1 MNEFSAPPGS
11 LNLSLQDEGYATF
24 SILNPTESGCKKIQ
38 VVAERIVG
46 LRYLDRISQASP
58 WSDSKE
64 RLNGYQR
71 SKTRKIA
78 CFSPPTRRTEQGV
91 GEEETDLLGRDVN
104 DCILISLKNYLWQ
117 HKSWNVKLQILPS
130 E

>member
-58 WSDSKE
+58 
-64 RLNGYQR
+64 
-71 SKTRKIA
+71 
-78 CFSPPTRRTEQGV
+78 
-91 GEEETDLLGRDVN
+91 
-104 DCILISLKNYLWQ
+104 
-117 HKSWNVKLQILPS
+117 
-130 E
+130 